1 MLSTVTQ
8 RLPAAIRRV
17 VAIVAAAAR
26 ETAIDSG
33 PRLAA
38 ALSYYAVFSIV
49 PLLFLMAAVA
59 GFVLGDPGAVR
70 SVVSRVT
77 DVAGAEVGD
86 ELQSLLETVR
96 SQRTGTLSIGLALAT
111 FTASSIFQQV
121 QGVLAT
127 IFHIPQEHRSTG
139 VVGWLVRRIIGVVS
153 ALVLAIVVIIPIA
166 AVAAIEWLVG
176 LLPSSVDAMVPAAS
190 AAIPLISLL
199 LLMAALGL
207 IFQGLTPIEIP
218 WKAAIRGGATT
229 ALLGLTGAS
238 LVGVYLSSAGT
249 TGTLGALGGAAVLLF
264 FFYLLAFVFVF
275 GAEVTKVY
283 ADYLEHGEIS
293 MPSRREPSARG
304 RRPSG
309 RSEHESVTP
318 RPSSPRRRH
327 AVALA
332 AAAIVGWMLGRRR

>member
-1 MLSTVTQ
+1 MLSTVTH

-17 VAIVAAAAR
+17 VAIVAAAVR
-26 ETAIDSG
+26 ETAVDNG

-38 ALSYYAVFSIV
+38 ALSYYAIFSIV

-59 GFVLGDPGAVR
+59 GFVLGDPDAVE

-77 DVAGAEVGD
+77 RIAGAEVGD
-86 ELQSLLETVR
+86 ELESLLQTVR

-127 IFHIPQEHRSTG
+127 IFHIPQEHRATG
-139 VVGWLVRRIIGVVS
+139 VVGWLVRRVIGVVS
-153 ALVLAIVVIIPIA
+153 ALVLAIVVFIPIA
-166 AVAAIEWLVG
+166 AVAAIEWLVR

-190 AAIPLISLL
+190 AAIPLVSLL

-283 ADYLEHGEIS
+283 ADYLKHDEIE
-293 MPSRREPSARG
+293 MPSRREASPRSLRRRG
-304 RRPSG
+304 HRDEVAQLQPA
-309 RSEHESVTP
+309 
-318 RPSSPRRRH
+318 SPRRQH

-332 AAAIVGWMLGRRR
+332 AAAVVGWMLGRRR